1 MKSIIFKSH
10 TSILTVCF
18 LFETALQ
25 SQLALNIF
33 VFRSPRTMLNNLA
46 KTPEASSLE
55 AGSDELCLETEC
67 RPGRA
72 SPEEAGEAQGEVP

>member
-1 MKSIIFKSH
+1 MTMARP
-10 TSILTVCF
+10 TSSELQPRQKDRSNGLT
-18 LFETALQ
+18 A
-25 SQLALNIF
+25 SRSN
-33 VFRSPRTMLNNLA
+33 RSPRTMLNNLA

>member
-1 MKSIIFKSH
+1 MTMAKP
-10 TSILTVCF
+10 TSREPQPRQKGRSNGLT
-18 LFETALQ
+18 A
-25 SQLALNIF
+25 SRSN
-33 VFRSPRTMLNNLA
+33 RSPKIMLNNLA